1 MSMSMP
7 QAYHGIIRKGRIHLT
22 PPAELPEEGEVYVL
36 VTRQTAVGETPNP
49 GESMPTAVE
58 MTVAREEAA
67 FYRMHADLWQKYP
80 GEYVAVYNEEVV
92 DHDADQV
99 ALYLRVK
106 ACYLGQFVWIAP
118 VRETAVEEYVMCS
131 PRFVELA

>member
-1 MSMSMP
+1 MP

-22 PPAELPEEGEVYVL
+22 PPAELPEEGEVYL
-36 VTRQTAVGETPNP
+36 WVTERATAETAVP
-49 GESMPTAVE
+49 GESMPTAAE
-58 MTVAREEAA
+58 TAVAREEAA

-80 GEYVAVYNEEVV
+80 GEYVAVYNEEAV

-106 ACYLGQFVWIAP
+106 ARYPGQFVWIAS
-118 VRETAVEEYVMCS
+118 VRETAVEEYVMRS

>member
-1 MSMSMP
+1 MSMP

-22 PPAELPEEGEVYVL
+22 PPAELPEEGEVYL
-36 VTRQTAVGETPNP
+36 WVTERATAETAVP
-49 GESMPTAVE
+49 GESMPTAAE

-67 FYRMHADLWQKYP
+67 FYRMHTDLWQKYP
-80 GEYVAVYNEEVV
+80 GEYVAVYNEEAV

-106 ACYLGQFVWIAP
+106 ARYPGQFVWIAP
-118 VRETAVEEYVMCS
+118 VRETAVEEYIMRS
-131 PRFVELA
+131 PHYS